1 MLHRH
6 YNIKNINLTGN
17 RNISKSLAYTY
28 KEKID
33 RGNFNM
39 EYAKDEVFQV
49 KYSTGLNRL
58 KGKDETWTSRLASSI
73 KKHKWITTIM
83 IALLMFATINL
94 IMIGN
99 FIKILQN
106 V

>member
-1 MLHRH
+1 
-6 YNIKNINLTGN
+6 
-17 RNISKSLAYTY
+17 
-28 KEKID
+28 
-33 RGNFNM
+33 M

-58 KGKDETWTSRLASSI
+58 KGKDETWTSRLAGSI
-73 KKHKWITTIM
+73 KKHKLLTIIM
-83 IALLMFATINL
+83 LAFFVFATINL

>member
-1 MLHRH
+1 
-6 YNIKNINLTGN
+6 
-17 RNISKSLAYTY
+17 
-28 KEKID
+28 
-33 RGNFNM
+33 M

-49 KYSTGLNRL
+49 KYSTSLNRI
-58 KGKDETWTSRLASSI
+58 KMKDETWISRLVSSI
-73 KKHKWITTIM
+73 KKHKLITTIM
-83 IALLMFATINL
+83 LAFLMFATINL

>member
-1 MLHRH
+1 
-6 YNIKNINLTGN
+6 
-17 RNISKSLAYTY
+17 
-28 KEKID
+28 
-33 RGNFNM
+33 M

>member
-1 MLHRH
+1 
-6 YNIKNINLTGN
+6 
-17 RNISKSLAYTY
+17 
-28 KEKID
+28 
-33 RGNFNM
+33 M

-94 IMIGN
+94 ILIGN

>member
-1 MLHRH
+1 
-6 YNIKNINLTGN
+6 
-17 RNISKSLAYTY
+17 
-28 KEKID
+28 
-33 RGNFNM
+33 M
-39 EYAKDEVFQV
+39 EYAKDEVFRV

>member
-1 MLHRH
+1 
-6 YNIKNINLTGN
+6 
-17 RNISKSLAYTY
+17 
-28 KEKID
+28 
-33 RGNFNM
+33 M

-58 KGKDETWTSRLASSI
+58 KGKDETWTSRLAGSI
-73 KKHKWITTIM
+73 KKHKWITTVM
-83 IALLMFATINL
+83 LALLMFATINL